1 MAEGGLSGR
10 QRWQFDLMKTERIKV
25 QKGEK
30 IQTAWERLVRWVDTL
45 KVVPGEGVKVRET
58 PKGTIVTVL
67 KQRQVFSH
75 PFKAG
80 LGDATASLRAG
91 TVNGQVPYILDVTT
105 KNWRRIDNRD
115 DDGNKFE
122 SEKTTP
128 AMKLDL
134 KNQEGGKFYLS
145 LRVKPNDAGTI
156 KEPKNDLRI
165 VQTKTAEGDKDGVG
179 YYPLALCYLN
189 EAGTAV
195 EETFQIVHHNMRY
208 LYQARKSTEGE
219 TTGNR
224 HLFFPV

>member
-1 MAEGGLSGR
+1 
-10 QRWQFDLMKTERIKV
+10 MKTERIKV

-45 KVVPGEGVKVRET
+45 KVVPGEGVTVRET

-115 DDGNKFE
+115 DDGSKYE
-122 SEKTTP
+122 TEKPTP
-128 AMKLDL
+128 AMKLNL
-134 KNQEGGKFYLS
+134 KNHEGGKFYLS
-145 LRVKPNDAGTI
+145 LRVKPNDVGTI
-156 KEPKNDLRI
+156 KTPKEDLRI
-165 VQTKTAEGDKDGVG
+165 VQTKTAQGDKDGAG

-189 EAGTAV
+189 ESGTAV
-195 EETFQIVHHNMRY
+195 EEVFQIVHHNMRY

>member
-1 MAEGGLSGR
+1 MNIKE
-10 QRWQFDLMKTERIKV
+10 IKV

-30 IQTAWERLVRWVDTL
+30 IQAAWERLVRWVDTL

-58 PKGTIVTVL
+58 PKGTIVTVI
-67 KQRQVFSH
+67 KDPQPYRH

-80 LGDATASLRAG
+80 VSESGASVRAG
-91 TVNGQVPYILDVTT
+91 TVNGQTPYILDVAT

-115 DDGNKFE
+115 DDGNKFDV
-122 SEKTTP
+122 EKPTP
-128 AMKLDL
+128 TMKLDL
-134 KNQEGGKFYLS
+134 KNQEGGKFYIS

-156 KEPKNDLRI
+156 KDPKTDLRI
-165 VQTKTAEGDKDGVG
+165 VQSPTADGLKDGAG
-179 YYPLALCYLN
+179 YYPLALFYLN
-189 EAGTAV
+189 ASGTAV
-195 EETFQIVHHNMRY
+195 EESFQIVHHNMRY

>member
-1 MAEGGLSGR
+1 MDIKE
-10 QRWQFDLMKTERIKV
+10 IKV
-25 QKGEK
+25 QKGER

-67 KQRQVFSH
+67 KKRQAYSH
-75 PFKAG
+75 PFKVGASE
-80 LGDATASLRAG
+80 ATASVRAG
-91 TVNGQVPYILDVTT
+91 TVNDQTPYILDVTT

-115 DDGNKFE
+115 DDGNKFDE
-122 SEKTTP
+122 EKSAP

-134 KNQEGGKFYLS
+134 KNQEGGKFYIS

-156 KEPKNDLRI
+156 KDPKTDLRI
-165 VQTKTAEGDKDGVG
+165 VQTPTAEGLKDGAG

-189 EAGTAV
+189 ASATAV

>member
-1 MAEGGLSGR
+1 MNIKE
-10 QRWQFDLMKTERIKV
+10 IKV

-30 IQTAWERLVRWVDTL
+30 IQAAWERLVRWVDTL

-58 PKGTIVTVL
+58 PKGTIVTVI
-67 KQRQVFSH
+67 KDSQPYRH

-80 LGDATASLRAG
+80 VSESGASVRAG
-91 TVNGQVPYILDVTT
+91 TVNGQTPYILDVAT

-115 DDGNKFE
+115 DDGNKFDV
-122 SEKTTP
+122 EKPTP
-128 AMKLDL
+128 TMKLDL
-134 KNQEGGKFYLS
+134 KNHEGGKFYIS

-156 KEPKNDLRI
+156 KDPKTDLRV
-165 VQTKTAEGDKDGVG
+165 VQSPTADGLKDGAG
-179 YYPLALCYLN
+179 YYPLALFYLN
-189 EAGTAV
+189 ASGTAV
-195 EETFQIVHHNMRY
+195 EESFQIVHHNMRY

>member
-1 MAEGGLSGR
+1 MDIKE
-10 QRWQFDLMKTERIKV
+10 IKV
-25 QKGEK
+25 QKGER

-67 KQRQVFSH
+67 KKRQAYSH
-75 PFKAG
+75 PFKVG
-80 LGDATASLRAG
+80 ASEASVSVRAG
-91 TVNGQVPYILDVTT
+91 TVNGQTPYILDVTT

-115 DDGNKFE
+115 DDGNKFDD
-122 SEKTTP
+122 EKSAP

-134 KNQEGGKFYLS
+134 KNQEGGKFYIT
-145 LRVKPNDAGTI
+145 LRVMSDDEGGI
-156 KEPKNDLRI
+156 EDPKTDLRI
-165 VQTKTAEGDKDGVG
+165 IQTETAEGNKKDGAG

-189 EAGTAV
+189 ASGTAV

-208 LYQARKSTEGE
+208 LYQTQKLATA

-224 HLFFPV
+224 HLFYPV

>member
-1 MAEGGLSGR
+1 MNIKE
-10 QRWQFDLMKTERIKV
+10 IKV

-30 IQTAWERLVRWVDTL
+30 IQAAWERLVRWVDTL

-58 PKGTIVTVL
+58 PKGTIVTVI
-67 KQRQVFSH
+67 KDSQPYRH

-80 LGDATASLRAG
+80 VSESGASVRAG
-91 TVNGQVPYILDVTT
+91 TVNGQTPYILDVST

-115 DDGNKFE
+115 DDGNKFDV
-122 SEKTTP
+122 EKPTP
-128 AMKLDL
+128 TMRLDL
-134 KNQEGGKFYLS
+134 KNHEGGKFYIS

-156 KEPKNDLRI
+156 KDPKTDLRV
-165 VQTKTAEGDKDGVG
+165 VQSPTADGLKDGAG
-179 YYPLALCYLN
+179 YYPLALFYLN
-189 EAGTAV
+189 AAGTAV
-195 EETFQIVHHNMRY
+195 EESFQIVHHNMRY

>member
-1 MAEGGLSGR
+1 MNIKE
-10 QRWQFDLMKTERIKV
+10 IKV

-30 IQTAWERLVRWVDTL
+30 IQAAWERLVRWVDTL

-58 PKGTIVTVL
+58 PKGTIVTVI
-67 KQRQVFSH
+67 KDSQPYRH

-80 LGDATASLRAG
+80 VSESGASVRAG
-91 TVNGQVPYILDVTT
+91 TVNGQTPYILDVAT

-115 DDGNKFE
+115 DDGNKFDV
-122 SEKTTP
+122 EKPTP
-128 AMKLDL
+128 TMKLDL
-134 KNQEGGKFYLS
+134 KNHEGGKFYIS

-156 KEPKNDLRI
+156 KDPKTDLRV
-165 VQTKTAEGDKDGVG
+165 VQSPTADGLKDGAG
-179 YYPLALCYLN
+179 YYPLALFYLN
-189 EAGTAV
+189 AAGTAV
-195 EETFQIVHHNMRY
+195 EESFQIVHHNMRY

>member
-1 MAEGGLSGR
+1 MDIKE
-10 QRWQFDLMKTERIKV
+10 IKV
-25 QKGEK
+25 QKGER

-67 KQRQVFSH
+67 KKRQAYSH
-75 PFKAG
+75 PFKVG
-80 LGDATASLRAG
+80 ASEASASVRAG
-91 TVNGQVPYILDVTT
+91 TVNGQTPYILDVTT

-115 DDGNKFE
+115 DDGNKFDP
-122 SEKTTP
+122 EKPAP

-134 KNQEGGKFYLS
+134 KNQEGGKFYIS

-156 KEPKNDLRI
+156 KDPKTDLRI
-165 VQTKTAEGDKDGVG
+165 VQTPTADGLKDGAG
-179 YYPLALCYLN
+179 YYPLALFYLN
-189 EAGTAV
+189 AAGTAV
-195 EETFQIVHHNMRY
+195 EESFQIVHHNMRY

>member
-1 MAEGGLSGR
+1 MDIKE
-10 QRWQFDLMKTERIKV
+10 IKV
-25 QKGEK
+25 QKGER

-45 KVVPGEGVKVRET
+45 KVVPGEGVRVRET

-67 KQRQVFSH
+67 KKRQAYSH
-75 PFKAG
+75 PFKVG
-80 LGDATASLRAG
+80 ASEASVSVRAG
-91 TVNGQVPYILDVTT
+91 TVNGQTPYILDVTT

-115 DDGNKFE
+115 DDGNKFDP
-122 SEKTTP
+122 EKP
-128 AMKLDL
+128 APMMKLDL
-134 KNQEGGKFYLS
+134 KNQEGGKFYIS

-156 KEPKNDLRI
+156 KDPKTDLRI
-165 VQTKTAEGDKDGVG
+165 VQTPTAEGLKDGAG

-189 EAGTAV
+189 ASTTAV

>member
-1 MAEGGLSGR
+1 MNINE
-10 QRWQFDLMKTERIKV
+10 IKV

-30 IQTAWERLVRWVDTL
+30 IQPAWERLVRWVDSL

-58 PKGTIVTVL
+58 AKGTIITV
-67 KQRQVFSH
+67 KRKRGTYRH

-80 LGDATASLRAG
+80 ASKDGASVQAG
-91 TVNGQVPYILDVTT
+91 TVNSVTPYILDITT

-115 DDGNKFE
+115 DDGNTFSKE
-122 SEKTTP
+122 LPPPS
-128 AMKLDL
+128 MKVDI
-134 KNQEGGKFYLS
+134 KKHEGGKFYIL
-145 LRVKPNDAGTI
+145 LRVKPQDDGSI
-156 KEPKNDLRI
+156 KNPSTDLRI
-165 VQTKTAEGDKDGVG
+165 VQAPTTDGLKDSAG

-189 EAGTAV
+189 AARSDV

-208 LYQARKSTEGE
+208 VYQARKSAKGE

>member
-1 MAEGGLSGR
+1 MNIKE
-10 QRWQFDLMKTERIKV
+10 IKV

-30 IQTAWERLVRWVDTL
+30 IQAAWERLVRWVDTL

-58 PKGTIVTVL
+58 PKGTIVTVI
-67 KQRQVFSH
+67 KDPQPYRH

-80 LGDATASLRAG
+80 VSESGASVRAG
-91 TVNGQVPYILDVTT
+91 TVNGKTPYILDVVT

-115 DDGNKFE
+115 DDGNKFDV
-122 SEKTTP
+122 EKPTP
-128 AMKLDL
+128 TMRLDL
-134 KNQEGGKFYLS
+134 KNQEGGKFYIS

-156 KEPKNDLRI
+156 KDPKTDLRI
-165 VQTKTAEGDKDGVG
+165 VQSPTAEGFKDGAG
-179 YYPLALCYLN
+179 YYPLALFYLN
-189 EAGTAV
+189 ASRTAV
-195 EETFQIVHHNMRY
+195 DESFQIVHHNMRY

>member
-1 MAEGGLSGR
+1 MDIKE
-10 QRWQFDLMKTERIKV
+10 IKV
-25 QKGEK
+25 QKGER

-67 KQRQVFSH
+67 KKRQAYSH
-75 PFKAG
+75 PFKVG
-80 LGDATASLRAG
+80 ASEASASVRAG
-91 TVNGQVPYILDVTT
+91 TVNGQTPYILDVTT

-115 DDGNKFE
+115 DDGNKFDE
-122 SEKTTP
+122 EKPAP

-134 KNQEGGKFYLS
+134 KNQEGGKFYIS

-156 KEPKNDLRI
+156 KDPKTDLRI
-165 VQTKTAEGDKDGVG
+165 VQTPTAEGLKDGAG

-189 EAGTAV
+189 ASATTV

>member
-1 MAEGGLSGR
+1 MDIKE
-10 QRWQFDLMKTERIKV
+10 IKV
-25 QKGEK
+25 QKGER

-67 KQRQVFSH
+67 KKRQAYSH
-75 PFKAG
+75 PFKVG
-80 LGDATASLRAG
+80 ASEASASVRAG
-91 TVNGQVPYILDVTT
+91 TVNGQTPYILDVTT

-115 DDGNKFE
+115 DDGNKFDP
-122 SEKTTP
+122 EKPAP
-128 AMKLDL
+128 AMMLDL
-134 KNQEGGKFYLS
+134 ENQEDGKFYILIS
-145 LRVKPNDAGTI
+145 VKPNDAGTI
-156 KEPKNDLRI
+156 KDPKTDLRI
-165 VQTKTAEGDKDGVG
+165 VQAPTAEGLKDGAG

-189 EAGTAV
+189 ASATAV